1 MSYELDIRCVPAA
14 GGWACHVTVTEDGS
28 QTSHEVRVP
37 AADLARL
44 APSATDPHE
53 LVARSFRFLLA
64 REPKESILARFDL
77 AVIGRYFAE
86 FESEMERPAT

>member
-1 MSYELDIRCVPAA
+1 LSFEVDIRCVPD
-14 GGWACHVTVTEDGS
+14 GRGWDCHVTVTEDGS
-28 QTSHEVRVP
+28 QTTHEVRVP

-44 APSATDPHE
+44 APGAADPHE

-77 AVIGRYFAE
+77 GVISRYFPEFDPEIGRG
-86 FESEMERPAT
+86 